1 VQSLSNHQQKTAII
15 ALFRVVNHHVGN
27 LTPMPGA
34 SRIIRTGDPKSA
46 DCCQLHLS
54 SDAA

>member
-1 VQSLSNHQQKTAII
+1 VQSLSNHQQKSAII